1 MGSTDVREGK
11 YCFFRLNC
19 GGKVEG
25 CIVALLYAVEVIFL
39 FLRGLTNQKRG
50 KALKNRNLNPAVL
63 VNGLAV
69 NAEHMVL
76 PPATDNA
83 LHPLF
88 RN

>member
-1 MGSTDVREGK
+1 MGSIDVREGK
-11 YCFFRLNC
+11 YCFFRLNS
-19 GGKVEG
+19 GGEVEG
-25 CIVALLYAVEVIFL
+25 CIVALPYAVGVNFF

-50 KALKNRNLNPAVL
+50 RALKNRNLKPAVL
-63 VNGLAV
+63 VNELAS